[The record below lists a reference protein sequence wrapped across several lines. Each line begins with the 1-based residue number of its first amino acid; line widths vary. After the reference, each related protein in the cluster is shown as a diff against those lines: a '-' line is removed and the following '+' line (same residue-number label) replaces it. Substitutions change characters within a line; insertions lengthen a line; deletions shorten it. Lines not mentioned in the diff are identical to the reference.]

1 MAEINEFDDYLKDAL
16 SNLGENIA
24 PGDWDSFAEKLNIA
38 DGASPPEETT
48 GFDDL
53 IRDRMEGLEINADA
67 NYWEVMESKIDQEI
81 NVPKISD
88 EALDQLAADN
98 LSNLYIPYNPTH
110 WTLLSHRLEE
120 EFNVRRKIVSY
131 KLVEFS
137 LMVLLL
143 LTIVQFMPYY
153 STNTPV
159 KNNTPDKTQVSLIEE
174 VNLDLFS
181 SENTTRPAGQADLRI
196 AAINSKVATAAKT
209 GKKINSVVIGN
220 QATHPKHL
228 PEMTIIPNRKKS
240 ISSVTSTIPTPSE
253 IASNQTIKA
262 ITAKK
267 ENARNSIVYED
278 ALVTNRAALALTEL
292 PVAISKLDHYSD
304 WSAIGLFKK
313 FPKKVLVRLGAMT
326 SADLNYIKTPST
338 SRYKNNGYQQ
348 YQLGYGGGIV
358 LDLNYEKLT
367 LSTGLIYRRI
377 NYYPQEDKNFTG
389 AFPNIQSHIFDA
401 VNLNLLT
408 IPMNLQFQVNNVD
421 KKWKLHAV
429 TGASLNVLALNHY
442 NITVNNLGNNT
453 SRSIGPSPQVSPE
466 ENTPDEIF
474 READIAGEGLFE
486 GGTFE
491 RNHYFTANFGL
502 GVERFISPRWSL
514 FIQPVYQHE
523 IFRKNLGLNRDRIHT
538 FSVQIGAKSTFK

>member
-16 SNLGENIA
+16 SSLGEDVS
-24 PGDWDSFAEKLNIA
+24 PGDWDSFAEKLNVA
-38 DGASPPEETT
+38 GGGFPLKESSR
-48 GFDDL
+48 FDDL

-67 NYWEVMESKIDQEI
+67 NYWELMESKIDQEV
-81 NVPKISD
+81 NAPEISD
-88 EALDQLAADN
+88 EALDQLTTDN

-120 EFNVRRKIVSY
+120 EFNVRRKIVTY

-143 LTIVQFMPYY
+143 LTIVQFMPDYNA
-153 STNTPV
+153 STQLKNRVMAETPTALPEMGLNPEV
-159 KNNTPDKTQVSLIEE
+159 TLPVGQAASNPSINKNVSSI
-174 VNLDLFS
+174 VIAD
-181 SENTTRPAGQADLRI
+181 NTTPLINLSATVISSTEEQISSLTLRTT
-196 AAINSKVATAAKT
+196 APSAIVSKVAKQEITTEKRNVNPPLVSDLEET
-209 GKKINSVVIGN
+209 RPPFTTN
-220 QATHPKHL
+220 Q
-228 PEMTIIPNRKKS
+228 
-240 ISSVTSTIPTPSE
+240 STLT
-253 IASNQTIKA
+253 
-262 ITAKK
+262 
-267 ENARNSIVYED
+267 
-278 ALVTNRAALALTEL
+278 LTEL
-292 PVAISKLDHYSD
+292 PVTLLAPDHYPD
-304 WSAIGLFKK
+304 QSAIGLLKK
-313 FPKKVLVRLGAMT
+313 FPKKVMIRLGAMT

-338 SRYKNNGYQQ
+338 DQFKGNGYQQ

-377 NYYPQEDKNFTG
+377 NYYPQEDINVAGSFANG
-389 AFPNIQSHIFDA
+389 YQSHVFDA

-408 IPMNLQFQVNNVD
+408 IPMNLQFQINDAN
-421 KKWKLHAV
+421 KKWKLHAI

-442 NITVNNLGNNT
+442 NITVNNLGSNPPGTSSFTGPTPDNT
-453 SRSIGPSPQVSPE
+453 LNE
-466 ENTPDEIF
+466 DEIF

-491 RNHYFTANFGL
+491 RNHYFTANLGI

-523 IFRKNLGLNRDRIHT
+523 IFGKNLGLNRDRIHT